1 MKFFYFLFLPFS
13 SFLFFLSYFCP
24 LLPIFFSSLCLFF
37 LSSLSSLFLLILFF
51 LQSFVLLLISSFHLR
66 ISTCFFIFVFSI
78 CCLFPPLSFAS
89 VLLPLSSFFFLS
101 SSSLLSVLFLPSSLI
116 PTDGKC
122 ADQYQRREW
131 KEMVMCV
138 CVCFFLFVCFFF
150 FLGGGV
156 LLECKTIWIPFFY
169 FFFFGGGA
177 ENL

>member
-51 LQSFVLLLISSFHLR
+51 FTPSRYSLFLLFIFVFRLV
-66 ISTCFFIFVFSI
+66 FFIFVSSI

-138 CVCFFLFVCFFF
+138 CVGGFFFVFFLFLFF

-156 LLECKTIWIPFFY
+156 
-169 FFFFGGGA
+169 A
-177 ENL
+177 RV